1 VIIDCCSLALGP
13 WFMGQNE
20 EKRALC
26 FKNKRKHY
34 ELNAVRELQESI
46 FFNDFTYLWRMKK

>member
-34 ELNAVRELQESI
+34 ELNAVRELQESRFLTI
-46 FFNDFTYLWRMKK
+46 SHISGE